1 MNSINSIVDVTD
13 ENFQQLMVE
22 QSQQRLLVL
31 DFWADWCAPC
41 KALTP
46 ILEKLAIEFSGQFL
60 LGKINADEQQALV
73 AQFGVRSLP
82 SVVFVK
88 DGQPVDGFMGAEPE
102 SAIRERLLTHLPSPW
117 QADVEQAQALLQEGQ
132 FDEALTLAY
141 GAYGLSGQDFEI
153 GLLVADCYLQLKR
166 INEAQALLTQA
177 TLEQRL
183 NPYWGTLESRL
194 DLMLQAADSPE
205 ILELQQALT
214 ADPDNLELKYS
225 LALQFSQHERVEDA
239 LQAVL
244 EVLQKDKQYS
254 DGAARKTM
262 LDLLQSLGKG
272 DPLAAKYQRKL
283 FTLLY

>member
-1 MNSINSIVDVTD
+1 MNSTNSIVDVTA
-13 ENFQQLMVE
+13 ENFQHIMVE
-22 QSQQRLLVL
+22 QSQQQLVVL
-31 DFWADWCAPC
+31 DFWADWSAPC
-41 KALTP
+41 KSLTP
-46 ILEKLAIEFSGQFL
+46 ILENLAIEFAGQFL
-60 LGKINADEQQALV
+60 LGKINADEQQNLV

-88 DGQPVDGFMGAEPE
+88 DGQPVDGFMGAETE

-117 QADVEQAQALLQEGQ
+117 AADVQQAQVLLQEGR

-141 GAYGLSGQDFEI
+141 GAYGLSAQDYDI

-166 INEAQALLTQA
+166 TKEAQVLINQA

-183 NPYWGTLESRL
+183 NPYWSALESRL

-205 ILELQQALT
+205 IVELQQALA

-254 DGAARKTM
+254 EGAARKTM

-272 DPLAAKYQRKL
+272 DALAAKYQRKL